1 MAIPFRPRF
10 LDVLRSYSRSRWL
23 ADLGA
28 GITVGIVALPLA
40 MAFAIASGLP
50 PQAGLWTAI
59 IGGFLVA
66 LLGGSNVQIGGPAGA
81 FIVIV
86 YGIVERYGVAN
97 LLISTACAGVLLFAL
112 GLFKLGSLVRFVP
125 VSIVIGF
132 TNGIAV
138 LIALS
143 QLKDWLGLAIEKMP
157 GNFFSQVHTLALHI
171 GSVNPY
177 ALGLGAACLVGVF
190 VWPRLFM
197 HGSPVLR
204 LTEGHTVRRFARI
217 PAPVVA
223 LVTLTLLSRWLEM
236 PVETIGSKF
245 GGIPQQPPSFALP
258 EFSWDTVRLLVT
270 PTITIALLGAIE
282 SLLCAR
288 VADQLASDP
297 SYRKHDPNQE
307 LMAQGVANFVV
318 PFFGGMPVTGT
329 IARTVTNLRAGATS
343 PVAGIVHAATL
354 ALIVL
359 VAAPLALHIPLAVL
373 AGILLHVAWNMGE
386 WREFGRLRHFSNHYR
401 LLLLGTFLL
410 TVVFDLTV
418 AVEVGL
424 ALSCVL
430 FVRRMSALFKVEPV
444 LDENLADSLV
454 NGVASSARPRRVWR
468 LRGALFFG
476 AAAKI
481 DPIVQAIETG
491 PESLELWLDMHEL
504 LALDTTG
511 LEGLEQ
517 ILKAVGQ
524 RGGLLHILHAQE
536 QPQSLMERSGFNAQV
551 QAQNAAQ
558 NTAQAAAT
566 DKI

>member
-1 MAIPFRPRF
+1 MSFSFVFRPRL
-10 LDVLRSYSRSRWL
+10 LDALRGYNHSRAL

-28 GITVGIVALPLA
+28 GATVGVVALPLA

-66 LLGGSNVQIGGPAGA
+66 LLGGTNVQIGGPAGA

-112 GLFKLGSLVRFVP
+112 GLLRLGNLVRFVP

-138 LIALS
+138 LIAVS
-143 QLKDWLGLAIEKMP
+143 QLKDFLGLSIEKMP
-157 GNFFSQVHTLALHI
+157 GNFFSQVHVLALHI
-171 GSVNPY
+171 DSANPY
-177 ALGLGAACLVGVF
+177 ALGLGAACLGGLF
-190 VWPRLFM
+190 LWPRLFM
-197 HGSPVLR
+197 HDSPVLR
-204 LTEGHTVRRFARI
+204 IPGGHTVRSFVRI
-217 PAPVVA
+217 PAPVIA
-223 LVTLTLLSRWLEM
+223 LITLTALSHGM
-236 PVETIGSKF
+236 GYPVETLGTRF
-245 GGIPQQPPSFALP
+245 GGIPQSLPVFALP
-258 EFSWDTVRLLVT
+258 EFSWDTVRLLVA

-288 VADQLASDP
+288 VADQLASSP
-297 SYRKHDPNQE
+297 HIRKHDPNQE

-343 PVAGIVHAATL
+343 PIAGMVHAATL
-354 ALIVL
+354 AAIVL

-386 WREFGRLRHFSNHYR
+386 WHEFVRLKHFSNHYR
-401 LLLLGTFLL
+401 LLLLGTFFL

-418 AVEVGL
+418 AVQVGL
-424 ALSCVL
+424 VLACAL
-430 FVRRMSALFKVEPV
+430 FVRRMSELFRAEPEALATTDSPA
-444 LDENLADSLV
+444 LA
-454 NGVASSARPRRVWR
+454 WR
-468 LRGALFFG
+468 LHGVLFFG
-476 AAAKI
+476 AASKV
-481 DPIVQAIETG
+481 DPLVEAIEKAPMG
-491 PESLELWLDMHEL
+491 VQVQLDASDL
-504 LALDTTG
+504 FALDTTG

-517 ILKAVGQ
+517 ILKAVSE
-524 RGGLLHILHAQE
+524 RGGRLTLCGAQA
-536 QPQSLMERSGFNAQV
+536 QPASLMERSGFNARL
-551 QAQNAAQ
+551 AAQ
-558 NTAQAAAT
+558 SAAPQPPAAASPPGRSPSSGET
-566 DKI
+566 PD

>member
-1 MAIPFRPRF
+1 MSFSFAFRPRIV
-10 LDVLRSYSRSRWL
+10 DALRGYNHSRAL

-28 GITVGIVALPLA
+28 GATVGVVALPLA

-66 LLGGSNVQIGGPAGA
+66 LLGGTNVQIGGPAGA

-112 GLFKLGSLVRFVP
+112 GLLRLGSLVRFVP

-138 LIALS
+138 LIAVS
-143 QLKDWLGLAIEKMP
+143 QLKDFLGLAIDKMP
-157 GNFFSQVHTLALHI
+157 GNFFSQVHVMALHV
-171 GSVNPY
+171 GTVNPY
-177 ALGLGAACLVGVF
+177 ALGLGAACLAGLF
-190 VWPRLFM
+190 LWPRLFM
-197 HGSPVLR
+197 HDSPVLR
-204 LTEGHTVRRFARI
+204 MPGGHTVRSFVRI

-223 LVTLTLLSRWLEM
+223 LITLTALSHGM
-236 PVETIGSKF
+236 GYPVETLGTRF
-245 GGIPQQPPSFALP
+245 GGIPQSLPVFALP
-258 EFSWDTVRLLVT
+258 EFSWDTVRLLVA

-288 VADQLASDP
+288 VADQLADSP
-297 SYRKHDPNQE
+297 YIRKHDPNQE

-354 ALIVL
+354 AAIVL

-386 WREFGRLRHFSNHYR
+386 WHEFARLKHFSNHYR
-401 LLLLGTFLL
+401 LLLLGTFFL

-418 AVEVGL
+418 AVQVGL
-424 ALSCVL
+424 VLACAL
-430 FVRRMSALFKVEPV
+430 FVRRMSELFRAEP
-444 LDENLADSLV
+444 ETPAEAGAATLA
-454 NGVASSARPRRVWR
+454 WR
-468 LRGALFFG
+468 LHGVLFFG
-476 AAAKI
+476 AASKV
-481 DPIVQAIETG
+481 DPLVEAIEAAPLG
-491 PESLELWLDMHEL
+491 VQVRLDASDL
-504 LALDTTG
+504 FALDTTG

-517 ILKAVGQ
+517 ILKAVAE
-524 RGGLLHILHAQE
+524 RGGRLTLCGAQE
-536 QPQSLMERSGFNAQV
+536 QPASLLERSGFNARL
-551 QAQNAAQ
+551 AAQ
-558 NTAQAAAT
+558 SAAPQPSAAASPPGHSPSSGET
-566 DKI
+566 PG